1 MRMIRQY
8 FDILALITVLMAL
21 TVLAAYYIYY
31 FSHIPYDIDIDAG
44 PTDTESLKRYE
55 ESLNRFLA
63 AQRLDV

>member
-1 MRMIRQY
+1 MRMIQQY

-31 FSHIPYDIDIDAG
+31 LSHIPYDMSINAG
-44 PTDTESLKRYE
+44 PTDTESLQRYE
-55 ESLNRFLA
+55 ESLNRFVA

>member
-1 MRMIRQY
+1 MRMIQQY
-8 FDILALITVLMAL
+8 FDIMALIAILMAL
-21 TVLAAYYIYY
+21 TVLASYYIYY
-31 FSHIPYDIDIDAG
+31 LSHIPYDIDINAG